1 MSDDVPMEGVED
13 MAVDSDL
20 EMGDFTA
27 PTAGVP
33 PPTPPAPQP
42 PSQLQPGGEPTPP
55 PPEPLETD
63 AATAKRRAIQAIM
76 RDLSLPDVER
86 RRRVQTLMD
95 GTAEATDAAQNAPG
109 GPASTE
115 GLLAGAVAAAAAK
128 LEGGGGNG
136 GGNRNM
142 RTGDGGGGGAGA
154 GAGLAG
160 QVNVE

>member
-13 MAVDSDL
+13 MAVDSDS
-20 EMGDFTA
+20 EMGEFTA

-33 PPTPPAPQP
+33 APPPPAPQP
-42 PSQLQPGGEPTPP
+42 PSQLQPGGDPTPPP

-95 GTAEATDAAQNAPG
+95 GTADAAQNAPG

-142 RTGDGGGGGAGA
+142 RTGGGGG

>member
-33 PPTPPAPQP
+33 AAS

-95 GTAEATDAAQNAPG
+95 GTAEATDAARSAPG

-136 GGNRNM
+136 GGGNRNM
-142 RTGDGGGGGAGA
+142 RAGGGGGGGGGGGAGA